1 MKIKKNNRGRK
12 LAERHWIPH
21 EYFWCSKKEF
31 FTIFEKAYG
40 IGVSDG
46 QKLKS
51 HNSEY
56 VEINGTDWIC
66 EKCGQTVDG
75 RNVTFE
81 EIHEGCGGKCH

>member
-1 MKIKKNNRGRK
+1 MEIKKNNRGRK

-21 EYFWCSKKEF
+21 EHFWCSKKEF

-51 HNSEY
+51 HNKYYSA
-56 VEINGTDWIC
+56 
-66 EKCGQTVDG
+66 
-75 RNVTFE
+75 
-81 EIHEGCGGKCH
+81 